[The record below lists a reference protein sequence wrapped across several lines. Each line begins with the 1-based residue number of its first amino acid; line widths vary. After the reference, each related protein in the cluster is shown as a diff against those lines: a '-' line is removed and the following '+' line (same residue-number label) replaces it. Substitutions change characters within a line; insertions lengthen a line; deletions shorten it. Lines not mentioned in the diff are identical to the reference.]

1 LISERWILTSAYCA
15 TVYKWVYPCLL
26 TAHPEMNWII
36 DFVSSASIRPHL
48 NSGKTKSIL
57 VYLGLHNRSSLSTEA
72 NAKMYEGKGLL
83 VHSGW
88 DLYTYDNNIALVYLA
103 TPVTFT
109 RIIPILLIKYLLR
122 DLFRLNL
129 KTRNNF

>member
-1 LISERWILTSAYCA
+1 
-15 TVYKWVYPCLL
+15 
-26 TAHPEMNWII
+26 
-36 DFVSSASIRPHL
+36 
-48 NSGKTKSIL
+48 
-57 VYLGLHNRSSLSTEA
+57 
-72 NAKMYEGKGLL
+72 MYEGKGLL

-88 DLYTYDNNIALVYLA
+88 DSYWFNNDIALVYLA

-129 KTRNNF
+129 KTCNNYIYYQTEYIRPVCLAAPNGPSYAGEYATVAGWGATSDGK

>member
-1 LISERWILTSAYCA
+1 
-15 TVYKWVYPCLL
+15 
-26 TAHPEMNWII
+26 
-36 DFVSSASIRPHL
+36 
-48 NSGKTKSIL
+48 
-57 VYLGLHNRSSLSTEA
+57 
-72 NAKMYEGKGLL
+72 MYEGQGLL

-88 DLYTYDNNIALVYLA
+88 DPYTFDNNIALVYLA

-129 KTRNNF
+129 KTRNNFYYQTEYIRPVCLAAPNGPSYAGEYATVAGWGATSDGMNTGFCFLSKT